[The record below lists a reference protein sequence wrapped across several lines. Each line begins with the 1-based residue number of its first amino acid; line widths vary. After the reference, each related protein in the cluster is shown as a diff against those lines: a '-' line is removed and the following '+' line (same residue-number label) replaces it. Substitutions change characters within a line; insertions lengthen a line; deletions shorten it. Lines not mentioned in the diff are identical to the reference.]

1 MSPEEIKNITET
13 LQIMSQMLETKPDE
27 WLPLY
32 AALGGAV
39 AGAIASFF
47 PTFLLERSRENKH
60 SRRLRAS
67 LLTEISALLEII
79 EHRNYRGSIKE
90 VINHLK
96 TQPAGTTYSFTVT
109 VPEHYSRIYQENCKN
124 IGAINEFDAKRIVMF
139 HQLIDSIVQD
149 IQPGGVVSEGTEIR
163 AFEEMD
169 KLFSRAME
177 VAHEIL

>member
-1 MSPEEIKNITET
+1 MTPDDIKNISET
-13 LQIMSQMLETKPDE
+13 LQIISQMAEAKPSQ

-47 PTFLLERSRENKH
+47 PTFLLERNRENKH
-60 SRRLRAS
+60 SKRLLAS
-67 LLTEISALLEII
+67 LLTEISALIEII

-90 VINHLK
+90 IISHLE
-96 TQPAGTTYSFTVT
+96 TQPSGTTFSFTVT
-109 VPEHYSRIYQENCKN
+109 VPDHYSRIYQENCGS
-124 IGAINEFDAKRIVMF
+124 IGAINEFNAKRIVIF

-149 IQPGGVVSEGTEIR
+149 IQPGGVVSNGAEVR
-163 AFEEMD
+163 AFEEID
-169 KLFSRAME
+169 KLFIRAIE

>member
-1 MSPEEIKNITET
+1 MKNISET
-13 LQIMSQMLETKPDE
+13 LQIISQMAEAKPSE

-32 AALGGAV
+32 AALGGAI

-47 PTFLLERSRENKH
+47 PTLLLERNRENKYSH
-60 SRRLRAS
+60 RLLAS

-79 EHRNYRGSIKE
+79 EHRNYRGSIKD
-90 VINHLK
+90 IIAHLK
-96 TQPAGTTYSFTVT
+96 AQPSGTTYSFTVT
-109 VPEHYSRIYQENCKN
+109 IPEHYSRIYQENCGS
-124 IGAINEFDAKRIVMF
+124 IGAITEFHAKRIVMF

-149 IQPGGVVSEGTEIR
+149 IKPGGVVSLGAEIR

-169 KLFSRAME
+169 KLFTRAIE

>member
-1 MSPEEIKNITET
+1 LSPEEIKNITET
-13 LQIMSQMLETKPDE
+13 LEVMSQILETKPNE

-39 AGAIASFF
+39 AGAITSFF
-47 PTFLLERSRENKH
+47 PTLLLERSRENKL
-60 SRRLRAS
+60 SRRLHAS
-67 LLTEISALLEII
+67 FLTEISALLEII

-96 TQPAGTTYSFTVT
+96 TQPAGTTHSLTVT

-124 IGAINEFDAKRIVMF
+124 IGVINEFYAKRIVIF
-139 HQLIDSIVQD
+139 HQLIDAIVQD
-149 IQPGGVVSEGTEIR
+149 IQPGGVVSKGAEIV

-169 KLFSRAME
+169 KLFTRAME